1 LWLHNQAERGL
12 QGIRQSK
19 DKVMAIYERP
29 SKGKNLIWINKHL
42 IAEGIPPSSAAS
54 GDPQPPDTC

>member
-1 LWLHNQAERGL
+1 L